1 MENEQNN
8 YRRPAIFGVIVG
20 TAMALVTAAVAA
32 AVVTLTADTIGEGL
46 VNVSPCDTA
55 YDITADA
62 PTWDDT
68 AGSFLVSSVTVSNLN
83 APCVGEV
90 VAVEVLNT
98 SGNSISSATAS
109 VTGTSI
115 NMPLTSSVDVSDIA
129 SFASAIYTP

>member
-1 MENEQNN
+1 MEKETNN

-20 TAMALVTAAVAA
+20 SVMALVTAAVAA

-46 VNVSPCDTA
+46 VNVSPCDSA

-68 AGSFLVSSVTVSNLN
+68 AGSFIVSGVTVSNLN

-90 VAVEVLNT
+90 VVVEVLNT
-98 SGNSISSATAS
+98 SGNSIASATGT

-115 NMPLTSSVDVSDIA
+115 NIPLTNSVDVSAIA
-129 SFASAIYTP
+129 SYASAIYTP